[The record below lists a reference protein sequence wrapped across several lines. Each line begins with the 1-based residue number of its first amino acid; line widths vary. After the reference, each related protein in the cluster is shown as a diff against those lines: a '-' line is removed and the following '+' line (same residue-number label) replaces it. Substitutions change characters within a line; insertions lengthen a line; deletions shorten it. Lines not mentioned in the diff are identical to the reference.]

1 MNGRLAIDIGVLL
14 VYFTVIIF
22 IGLYMGRKEDNL
34 EDFALGGR
42 RIPWWAVLASI
53 IAAETSAGTFFGT
66 PGEGF
71 ALRNY
76 TYLQLAFGTIIAR
89 VLVSYIFIKPYY
101 DYKVY
106 SIYEYLTAR
115 FGVATKN
122 AASAIFMITRLL
134 ASGARLYVAA
144 IALAL
149 AYEMI
154 RGVRPGQLETL
165 YIYIGATVAI
175 VILTA
180 IYTTLGGI
188 KAVIW
193 TDLIQASIMIGSA
206 LVALGLLYFSI
217 PGGWAEIRQRLNDF
231 QDVKLIDT
239 GFPREAA
246 GTVQEIAAGDTG
258 TPRSFSLQEQEV
270 GATRDYATNNP
281 WIATSSDQLRTG
293 DSVTAFYREEHDKR
307 IATAVSDSPPPAP
320 VKWWAK
326 LLTMFAIEYTI
337 FAGLFGATFITMA
350 THGTDQDMVQRML
363 TAPDVRR
370 SRRSLILSGLAD
382 IPIVL
387 TFLSIG
393 ILLWVYYQAHPDPNL
408 PKTPNETFCHFI
420 LYEMPVGL
428 RGLLIAG
435 IFATA
440 MGSLSTAINALAT
453 SFTRDWYQPYI
464 NPRATAQQSLRAVRW
479 ATVWFSV
486 LMIVVASATSYL
498 VIVHPTIRIIPIV
511 LGIFGYTYGSL
522 LGVFLCGMFTRRR
535 GNNAGNI
542 IAMIAGFMVV
552 AFLSGLPNALGR
564 IVGTQLYRQ
573 PSWLPVMEF
582 PWWICFGT
590 IVTFGVA
597 ILFRTEKDH
606 QRPTG

>member
-1 MNGRLAIDIGVLL
+1 MDGRLAIDSGVLL
-14 VYFTVIIF
+14 LYFVIIIS
-22 IGLYMGRKEDNL
+22 IGLYMGRKEENL
-34 EDFALGGR
+34 ADFALGGR

-76 TYLQLAFGTIIAR
+76 TYLQLALGTILAR
-89 VLVSYIFIKPYY
+89 ILVSYIFIKPYY

-115 FGVATKN
+115 FGVPTKN
-122 AASAIFMITRLL
+122 AASAVFMFTRLL

-154 RGVRPGQLETL
+154 RGVQPGQKETL
-165 YIYIGATVAI
+165 FIYIGSTIAI

-193 TDLIQASIMIGSA
+193 TDFIQASIMIGSA
-206 LVALGLLYFSI
+206 LIALGLLYFAI
-217 PGGWAEIRQRLNDF
+217 PGGFHQIVQLHGGFGISDF
-231 QDVKLIDT
+231 FTT
-239 GFPREAA
+239 GL
-246 GTVQEIAAGDTG
+246 D
-258 TPRSFSLQEQEV
+258 
-270 GATRDYATNNP
+270 
-281 WIATSSDQLRTG
+281 
-293 DSVTAFYREEHDKR
+293 
-307 IATAVSDSPPPAP
+307 PAKHGWS
-320 VKWWAK
+320 KWK
-326 LLTMFAIEYTI
+326 GMFEIEYTI
-337 FAGLFGATFITMA
+337 FAGLIGSTFITMS

-363 TAPDVRR
+363 TAPDIRR
-370 SRRSLILSGLAD
+370 SRRSLIMSGLAD

-393 ILLWVYYQAHPDPNL
+393 LLLWTYYQVHPDPNL
-408 PKTPNETFCHFI
+408 PKSPNDMFCHFI
-420 LYEMPVGL
+420 LYEMPIGL

-453 SFTRDWYQPYI
+453 SFTRDWYEPYI
-464 NPRATAQQSLRAVRW
+464 NPGATGEQSLRTVRW
-479 ATVWFSV
+479 ATVGFSV
-486 LMIVVASATSYL
+486 LMIIVASATSYFIIAL
-498 VIVHPTIRIIPIV
+498 PNVRIVPIVIGIYGYTYCSV
-511 LGIFGYTYGSL
+511 LGIFL
-522 LGVFLCGMFTRRR
+522 AGMLTKTR
-535 GNNAGNI
+535 GNNHGNI
-542 IAMIAGFMVV
+542 IAMIIGFVV
-552 AFLSGLPNALGR
+552 VTILSDLLNTVARLFGKVAYVKPA
-564 IVGTQLYRQ
+564 
-573 PSWLPVMEF
+573 WLPTMEF

-590 IVTFGVA
+590 IVTFSVA
-597 ILFRTEKDH
+597 ILFRTGREH
-606 QRPTG
+606 PPPA